1 MKDEYVV
8 LVQKKNGKKYWRAMP
23 ETAENPTVYQAM
35 TRVNFGEVAKKAK
48 GKKSTSSLPPAAEIV
63 KRELKGKKV
72 GRTIKL
78 KKWEKLVLEEAKN
91 EEEKKRYFEIL
102 NLIEV

>member
-1 MKDEYVV
+1 MKNKY
-8 LVQKKNGKKYWRAMP
+8 LIIVQKKDGKKYLRAMP

-35 TRVNFGEVAKKAK
+35 TRINLGEVAKKAK
-48 GKKSTSSLPPAAEIV
+48 GKKFTGFLPPAAEIV

-78 KKWEKLVLEEAKN
+78 KKWEKLVLGEAKN
-91 EEEKKRYFEIL
+91 EEEKKKYLEIL
-102 NLIEV
+102 NLVEV